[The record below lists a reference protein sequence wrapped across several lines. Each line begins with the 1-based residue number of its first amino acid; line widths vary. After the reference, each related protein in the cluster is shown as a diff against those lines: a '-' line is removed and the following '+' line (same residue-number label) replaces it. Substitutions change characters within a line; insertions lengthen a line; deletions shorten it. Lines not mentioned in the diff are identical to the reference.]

1 MPQLEFADFV
11 PQLVWLAITF
21 AALYFFL
28 AKRALPRVSEVLE
41 ERENRVVDD
50 LEQAEKHKKE
60 SQSLEDT
67 SEKLIAA
74 ARVNAGQTLADSKT
88 KILSA
93 LDAKQQKSNQAFAA
107 KIQKAEANIEKARVD
122 AMSEIEAIAADA
134 CSQIVAGLGGIKVS
148 KARAAEAVQQFIKT
162 RS

>member
-67 SEKLIAA
+67 YEKLIAMA
-74 ARVNAGQTLADSKT
+74 KVNAGQTLADSKT
-88 KILSA
+88 KILSVEPC
-93 LDAKQQKSNQAFAA
+93 L
-107 KIQKAEANIEKARVD
+107 
-122 AMSEIEAIAADA
+122 
-134 CSQIVAGLGGIKVS
+134 
-148 KARAAEAVQQFIKT
+148 
-162 RS
+162 